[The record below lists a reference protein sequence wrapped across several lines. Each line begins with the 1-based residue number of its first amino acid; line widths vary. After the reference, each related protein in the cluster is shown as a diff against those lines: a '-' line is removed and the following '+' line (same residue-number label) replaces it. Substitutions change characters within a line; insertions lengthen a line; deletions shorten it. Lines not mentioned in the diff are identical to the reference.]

1 MKISVANKKVIVKII
16 TVKFRNKLWNGKTLI
31 ELRAFQIFL
40 IFPIFLIFLIFLIS
54 YYYSIYSRNKIIIY
68 IFGRPCFDLWLFET
82 HRSLLP
88 TQNVIIWA
96 TYGHLDAY
104 FFFTYTLQNG
114 KSVFHLSMH
123 DYFIFGV
130 LSFLKYII
138 LYIIF
143 YF

>member
-1 MKISVANKKVIVKII
+1 MNYELSW
-16 TVKFRNKLWNGKTLI
+16 FFYDFLWFLW
-31 ELRAFQIFL
+31 FFMIFM
-40 IFPIFLIFLIFLIS
+40 IFMIFMNFTIFAIFVNFPIFLIFN
-54 YYYSIYSRNKIIIY
+54 YYSIYFRNKIIIY
-68 IFGRPCFDLWLFET
+68 IFDRPCFDLWLFET